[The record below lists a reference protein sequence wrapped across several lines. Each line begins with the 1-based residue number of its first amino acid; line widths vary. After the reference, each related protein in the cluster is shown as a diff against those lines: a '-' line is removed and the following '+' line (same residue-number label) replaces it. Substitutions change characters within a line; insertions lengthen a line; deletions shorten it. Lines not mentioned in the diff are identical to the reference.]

1 VPLTLHHDSNIG
13 IAYIA
18 VELDKVSS
26 MYGKTSGDCET
37 CFNLR
42 QCLVHTS
49 CESVSLPN
57 HANICVNVIVWS
69 AVWRNHLVW
78 ADVWPASHH
87 KLAYRALQAVY
98 TLTHGDAKEAA
109 AAAAGAAVLQ

>member
-1 VPLTLHHDSNIG
+1 VHCPDLSESIG
-13 IAYIA
+13 
-18 VELDKVSS
+18 
-26 MYGKTSGDCET
+26 
-37 CFNLR
+37 
-42 QCLVHTS
+42 
-49 CESVSLPN
+49 LPN
-57 HANICVNVIVWS
+57 HANIRVHDIVWT
-69 AVWRNHLVW
+69 AAWRNRLVW